1 MKARSVKLLGNG
13 IVLSLVTSTLL
24 HATNGDA
31 LIAVGT
37 KARGMGG
44 AGIAVSHCAEST
56 LHNPALITCTQNTSI
71 SFGGTLFMPDIS
83 AQMGAAALHDSDADM
98 NVIPSIS
105 ISHKLNENWYL
116 GIGMWGTAGMGTDYR
131 DAVQTPVDSGNMRM
145 VTNLQLMQFG
155 VSLAYKTGGL
165 GVAVTP
171 ILQYGALDINF
182 MNFDGSN
189 VGDGVAQDLKFG
201 FNLGAYYDFTDN
213 GVDGL
218 TLGAVYKSKIDM
230 EYSNQLSNATQP
242 FVDFG
247 IFPGAMGN
255 NLEQPAEI
263 GVGIGY
269 KIDQHTFAFDY
280 KQIQWSDAKGYKDFG
295 WEDQDVFAFGYSYA
309 QDNWVFRAGYNHAS
323 HPISEAPS
331 GPQVIAPGSYAQA
344 GGNALNLFN
353 LLGFPATA
361 EDHYTIGGSYSFTDS
376 LAVDLAYVY
385 APETETTMN
394 TIVGINPMTGD
405 MYTGPSTVYHTE
417 NSVSVQLSYKF

>member
-1 MKARSVKLLGNG
+1 MKVKSVKLLGSG

-24 HATNGDA
+24 HATNGDH

-56 LHNPALITCTQNTSI
+56 LHNPALITCTEGTSI

-83 AQMGAAALHDSDADM
+83 AQMGAAGLYSSDADT
-98 NVIPSIS
+98 NVIPEVS

-131 DAVQTPVDSGNMRM
+131 NATQTPMDSGNMHM

-165 GVAVTP
+165 GLAVTP
-171 ILQYGALDINF
+171 VLQYGSLDINY

-189 VGDGVAQDLKFG
+189 VGDGVAQDLNFG
-201 FNLGAYYDFTDN
+201 LNLGAYYDFTNN
-213 GVDGL
+213 GIAGL
-218 TLGAVYKSKIDM
+218 TVGAVYKSKIEMD
-230 EYSNQLSNATQP
+230 YNNQLSSATQP

-247 IFPGAMGN
+247 IFPEAMDN
-255 NLEQPAEI
+255 ILEQPAEF

-269 KIDQHTFAFDY
+269 KINQHTFAFDY
-280 KQIQWSDAKGYKDFG
+280 KQIQWSEAKGYKDFG
-295 WEDQDVFAFGYSYA
+295 WEDQDVYAFGYQYA
-309 QDNWVFRAGYNHAS
+309 QDNWVLRAGYNHATQ
-323 HPISEAPS
+323 PITESPS

-344 GGNALNLFN
+344 AGNALNLFN

-361 EDHYTIGGSYSFTDS
+361 EDHYTIGGSYAFTDS
-376 LAVDLAYVY
+376 FAIDLAYVY

-394 TIVGINPMTGD
+394 TIVGLNPATGE

-417 NSVSVQLSYKF
+417 NSLSFQLSYKF